1 MTRPKLKML
10 QPRIKTLEPR
20 IKTLKQRQRE
30 TGRTLALDGAAWR
43 RLRASVLADEPLCQD
58 CHARGILTEAT
69 EVDHRDNDPT
79 NNERENLVGMC
90 KPCHSRKT
98 QADMGKSVRQGC
110 DENGW
115 PADPSHPWND
125 AATPRTAALLR
136 PPAVPYARAK
146 PEITRD

>member
-1 MTRPKLKML
+1 MAKLKML
-10 QPRIKTLEPR
+10 QPRLKTLEPR
-20 IKTLKQRQRE
+20 LKTLKQRQRE

-98 QADMGKSVRQGC
+98 QANMGKSVRQGC
-110 DENGW
+110 DIHGM
-115 PADPSHPWND
+115 PLDPDHPWNREPD
-125 AATPRTAALLR
+125 PLAPFRLQKSR
-136 PPAVPYARAK
+136 
-146 PEITRD
+146 